1 MIKLAM
7 CSLNIEL
14 SFETNFFELN
24 MEINDVSLNL
34 ESPEKLDSPSRA
46 PLSET
51 YDHTEGVYG

>member
-14 SFETNFFELN
+14 SLETNFFELN

-34 ESPEKLDSPSRA
+34 ESPGKLDSTLTSTPK
-46 PLSET
+46 
-51 YDHTEGVYG
+51 